1 MVSVANPANFNILL
15 YYIISQYISVSL
27 PVIVDQGP
35 TGFFWNLSTS
45 SAIMKQNC
53 TLCHKDFANAS
64 NFKRHMQNH
73 TGEKIYECEDCNK
86 VFGQKVELKKHMS
99 SHTDEKPFQCDT
111 CHKSFKLRH

>member
-73 TGEKIYECEDCNK
+73 TGEKIHECEDCNK

-99 SHTDEKPFQCDT
+99 FTIEKWSRMFICMGG
-111 CHKSFKLRH
+111 S